1 MTAWKLLAQEQT
13 PSEGAFCAIDEL
25 LVTRAAL
32 ELFGDVE
39 VQRALA
45 VLVTAA
51 IVRKLDTF
59 QVIERDDGECLYAV
73 DDGAGVITLL
83 LPGDY

>member
-1 MTAWKLLAQEQT
+1 MTMWKLLPQEQT
-13 PSEGAFCAIDEL
+13 PPEGCFCAIDEL

-32 ELFGDVE
+32 DLFGDAE
-39 VQRALA
+39 VQRALV
-45 VLVTAA
+45 VLVTGA
-51 IVRKLDTF
+51 ITRKLDRF

-73 DDGAGVITLL
+73 DDDGVVTLL